1 MVQRFRKYI
10 SENNLIR
17 PGDKILL
24 AVSGGIDSMVMTRL
38 FLDTGY
44 DFGIAHCN
52 FSLRASESD
61 MDEKLVSEFAAGCN
75 KEFFTIRFDTKSYAG
90 EKGISIQMAARELRY
105 SWFEK
110 IRSGNGY
117 HSIAVAHN
125 LNDNIETLM
134 INLIRGTGIAG
145 LTGMKPLSNHI
156 IRPLLFATREEI
168 TNYCVRNGVIYRED
182 RSNADTKYLR
192 NKIRHQVIPLLKEM
206 NPSIESTLNE
216 TAGILTG
223 INEIVTDYVDAL
235 RKNVSEQ
242 NDNCIAFN
250 ISLLNPYLSNRALIF
265 ELFRPYGIGE
275 VAMNDL
281 MNIIN
286 GETGGQLFTGS
297 HRIIRNRKELLVSAH
312 DDVENKKLYLCSPED
327 LQKVG
332 CIESVTTADI
342 TDDFVIPK
350 ETGVMCIDPGKLSYP
365 LVLRRWNAGDFFFPL
380 GLNHRKKLSDY
391 FTDKKYSVFDKE
403 NAQILESDGQ
413 IVCILGDRIDNRF
426 RITGS
431 SLHALIIKPVKGC
444 LYGGSGQ

>member
-1 MVQRFRKYI
+1 MVQRFRKFI
-10 SENNLIR
+10 HENNLVR

-24 AVSGGIDSMVMTRL
+24 AVSGGIDSMVMTHL
-38 FLDTGY
+38 FLNAGY
-44 DFGIAHCN
+44 DIGIAHCN

-61 MDEKLVSEFAAGCN
+61 LDEKLVSEFAAGCN
-75 KEFFTIRFDTKSYAG
+75 KEFFTIQFDTKAFAG
-90 EKGISIQMAARELRY
+90 ENGISIQMAARELRY

-110 IRSGNGY
+110 IRCGNGY
-117 HSIAVAHN
+117 NSIAVAHN
-125 LNDNIETLM
+125 LNDNIETLL

-145 LTGMKPLSNHI
+145 LTGMKPDSNHI

-168 TNYCVRNGVIYRED
+168 TSYCNSNRIIYRED

-216 TAGILTG
+216 TAGIFTG
-223 INEIVTDYVDAL
+223 INEIVTDYVNAL
-235 RKNVSEQ
+235 RENISEQ
-242 NDNCIAFN
+242 KENCIAFN
-250 ISLLNPYLSNRALIF
+250 ISLLNPCLSNQALVF

-281 MNIIN
+281 MNILN

-297 HRIIRNRKELLVSAH
+297 HRIIRNRKELLISVH
-312 DDVENKKLYLCSPED
+312 DDVENRKFYINSPED
-327 LQKVG
+327 LKTIAG
-332 CIESVTTADI
+332 IESVTSVDI
-342 TDDFVIPK
+342 TDDFVIPG
-350 ETGVMCIDPGKLSYP
+350 EPGIMCIDSGKLSYP
-365 LVLRRWNAGDFFFPL
+365 LVLRRWNAGDFFCPL

-391 FTDKKYSVFDKE
+391 FTDRKYSILDKE
-403 NAQILESDGQ
+403 DAQILESDGQ

-431 SLHALIIKPVKGC
+431 SVNALIIKQAK
-444 LYGGSGQ
+444 